1 MEKYEDV
8 EFEVIRFLSEDVI
21 TDSDDDE
28 VPDPVDP

>member
-21 TDSDDDE
+21 TDSNE

>member
-21 TDSDDDE
+21 TDSDE
-28 VPDPVDP
+28 TPDPFIPD